1 MGYSPWGCKES
12 DATELLTVYS
22 KLSINYINKYTL
34 NIKLS
39 ILQHGI
45 KDPHLLQM
53 LKISGL
59 GSTLNFIII
68 LVSL

>member
-22 KLSINYINKYTL
+22 KHSINYINKYTL

-45 KDPHLLQM
+45 KDLHLLQM